1 MREKPSER
9 KFLTN
14 VLIRSSAVV
23 LVDLITESFEI
34 YTESYNNRHDD
45 ILYKT

>member
-23 LVDLITESFEI
+23 LVDLIAESFEI

-45 ILYKT
+45 IL